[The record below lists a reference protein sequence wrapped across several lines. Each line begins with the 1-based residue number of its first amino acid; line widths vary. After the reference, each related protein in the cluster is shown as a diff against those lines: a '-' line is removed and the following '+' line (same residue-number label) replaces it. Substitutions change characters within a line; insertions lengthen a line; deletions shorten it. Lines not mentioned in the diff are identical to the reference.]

1 MYTIYF
7 IHLIITYSF
16 FFKKY
21 NSQMTRDLVNDL
33 SGMDR
38 ISLKFELSVLFFFF
52 VCKPKHHLAL
62 KKGKLGERGK
72 VSVLESSIRVEDAT
86 VCGSKMVTRSS

>member
-7 IHLIITYSF
+7 IRLIITYSF

-21 NSQMTRDLVNDL
+21 NSQMTRDLANDL

-38 ISLKFELSVLFFFF
+38 ISLKFELSVLFFF
-52 VCKPKHHLAL
+52 CL
-62 KKGKLGERGK
+62 
-72 VSVLESSIRVEDAT
+72 
-86 VCGSKMVTRSS
+86 